1 MSTASVYHGPGL
13 FRELKAE
20 QRKLHGRK
28 MLLVPLTFLV
38 FMFLWSFLVIRNPNA
53 EDLSSGYWNLFY
65 QLPLLNCILMP
76 MMISV
81 IASRVCDMEIKGSTL
96 KMLFTLQKRGH
107 FFDCKFIVGLKYMLV
122 YVVGQGA
129 SILLFGKMYR
139 FTQKLSLTMFLQFL
153 MSTLCVGAALLLIQQ
168 MLSLLSNNQIIPLIV
183 GIGGS
188 FLGLFSMFFPENVTR
203 LVVWAYFSVFSTVA
217 MDWDRSL
224 SIVTYYEVPFPLT
237 LFLGFLAVLITAY
250 LISKAIIQKKEV

>member
-1 MSTASVYHGPGL
+1 MC
-13 FRELKAE
+13 
-20 QRKLHGRK
+20 
-28 MLLVPLTFLV
+28 
-38 FMFLWSFLVIRNPNA
+38 IR
-53 EDLSSGYWNLFY
+53 D
-65 QLPLLNCILMP
+65 
-76 MMISV
+76 
-81 IASRVCDMEIKGSTL
+81 R
-96 KMLFTLQKRGH
+96 
-107 FFDCKFIVGLKYMLV
+107 V

-153 MSTLCVGAALLLIQQ
+153 VSTLCVGAALLLIQQ

-224 SIVTYYEVPFPLT
+224 RIVDVYKRQPLCVRHNGST
-237 LFLGFLAVLITAY
+237 PPPASCHSSHSL
-250 LISKAIIQKKEV
+250 